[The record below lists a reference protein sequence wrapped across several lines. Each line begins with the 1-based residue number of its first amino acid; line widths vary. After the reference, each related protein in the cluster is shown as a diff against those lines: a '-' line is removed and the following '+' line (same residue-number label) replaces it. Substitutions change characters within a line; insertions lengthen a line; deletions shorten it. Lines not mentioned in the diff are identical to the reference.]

1 MLEHYGTELMRDPEF
16 LADAEKE
23 KQPVGPKIAAEATQ
37 IVNPIYAVPADIIEA
52 SRAATK

>member
-1 MLEHYGTELMRDPEF
+1 MRDPEF